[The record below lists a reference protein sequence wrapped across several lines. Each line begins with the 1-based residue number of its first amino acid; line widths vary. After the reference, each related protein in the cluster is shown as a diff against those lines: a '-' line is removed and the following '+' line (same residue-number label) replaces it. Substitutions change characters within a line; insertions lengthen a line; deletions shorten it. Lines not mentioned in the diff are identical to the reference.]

1 MKKESL
7 KRDVDIDAPGRPDVR
22 KPKGVFVLT
31 DLLSHLLRRAH
42 FEAEAIFTDHYG
54 ELDITSRQLAI
65 LHAIARSP
73 GAQQAS
79 IAQHVGLDQNTFS
92 DLAKRLERKGLIRR
106 ERLPRDKRAF
116 GLSIT
121 EAGEAA
127 IMETFQLTQS
137 YQERIAARLTEEE
150 TRQLSTLLRKMLSL
164 NV

>member
-1 MKKESL
+1 MVTERSNAH
-7 KRDVDIDAPGRPDVR
+7 IGQHE
-22 KPKGVFVLT
+22 G
-31 DLLSHLLRRAH
+31 LS
-42 FEAEAIFTDHYG
+42 
-54 ELDITSRQLAI
+54 
-65 LHAIARSP
+65 
-73 GAQQAS
+73 S

-127 IMETFQLTQS
+127 IMDTFQLTQS